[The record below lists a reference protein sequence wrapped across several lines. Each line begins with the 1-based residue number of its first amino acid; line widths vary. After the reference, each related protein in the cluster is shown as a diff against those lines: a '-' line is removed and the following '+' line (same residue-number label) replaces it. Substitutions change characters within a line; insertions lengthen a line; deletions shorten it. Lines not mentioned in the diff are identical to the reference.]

1 MSDLSWFACHS
12 ASSAAPVRVFCFA
25 HAGGDPRA
33 YLSWQP
39 LLGDDAQVVA
49 VCPPGRNRRVDQPAA
64 ASVAD
69 LAKTTAATLAT
80 AMDRPSYLFGH
91 SLGALVAFEVAR
103 QLRDHPQLRHLIA
116 SGCAAPSLLPSERVR
131 RIAGLQGREFAEAVA
146 FFGGLPAEVLADD
159 DLLELLLPAVE
170 ADFRLVAG
178 YRYRPDVPLPQP
190 VSLVNGRDDPH
201 IDASVLDPWRRECRD
216 EPVRHWSE
224 GGHFYL
230 EQRPSVPVKVIR
242 SLLPA
247 DTVGAVHAET
257 HTEII

>member
-1 MSDLSWFACHS
+1 MPDPNWFACHS

-33 YLSWQP
+33 YLSWQR
-39 LLGDDAQVVA
+39 LLGHDAQVVA
-49 VCPPGRNRRVDQPAA
+49 VCPPGRDSQGDQPAP
-64 ASVAD
+64 ASIAD
-69 LAKTTAATLAT
+69 LARAAAANLAT

-91 SLGALVAFEVAR
+91 SLGALLAFEVAR
-103 QLRDHPQLRHLIA
+103 RLRDHPQLRHLIA

-131 RIAGLQGREFAEAVA
+131 RIACLRGREFAEAVA

-178 YRYRPDVPLPQP
+178 YRYRPAVPLTLP

-201 IDASVLDPWRRECRD
+201 VDASVLDPWRRECQA

-230 EQRPSVPVKVIR
+230 EQRPSVPVEVIR
-242 SLLPA
+242 SLLSA
-247 DTVGAVHAET
+247 DAPGAET
-257 HTEII
+257 HTELI